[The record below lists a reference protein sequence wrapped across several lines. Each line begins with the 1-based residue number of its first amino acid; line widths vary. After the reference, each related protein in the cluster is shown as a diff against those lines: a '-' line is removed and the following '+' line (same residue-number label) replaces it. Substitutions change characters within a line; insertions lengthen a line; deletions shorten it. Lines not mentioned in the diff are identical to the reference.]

1 MSGKKMYTVLTA
13 LAILAMVLAACAPAA
28 TPAPAPTQAPAPTE
42 VPPTSAPA
50 ATSAPVATTA
60 PAATSAPAGTAAP
73 TSNGTGAGVNIVYI
87 PKNTGNPYFD
97 SIIRGFEQACAETGC
112 NFTTVAPATADA
124 TSQIPFVTDQI
135 QRGVNV
141 IAISPNSPDA
151 LNSVFDQ
158 ARSKGILV
166 MVVNSDVPGNETHRD
181 LAVLPMDF
189 NITGASQVELMGS
202 LINYQGKIAILSATA
217 DAPDQN
223 FWIQGMKTALKE
235 SKYSGMQLVDIV
247 YGNDDPQKS
256 LTECEGLL
264 SKYPDLRGIISPTTV
279 GVAASAQCVQ
289 AAGRYPGGPNAVGAG
304 LEVTGLGTPNQMRP
318 FVKAGVVK
326 AFALWSPYDEG
337 YLSGNL
343 AVQIVKG
350 VTKVGVG
357 NNFTI
362 PNLGQR
368 TFGALDAIITGPPTV
383 FTPANIDNFNF

>member
-1 MSGKKMYTVLTA
+1 MSGKKLHVLFTA
-13 LAILAMVLAACAPAA
+13 VAVLAMVLAACAPAA
-28 TPAPAPTQAPAPTE
+28 TPAPAPAPTE
-42 VPPTSAPA
+42 VPATAAPA
-50 ATSAPVATTA
+50 ATEAPAATAA
-60 PAATSAPAGTAAP
+60 PAATSAPAAP
-73 TSNGTGAGVNIVYI
+73 TSNGTGTGVKIVYI

-112 NFTTVAPATADA
+112 DFSTVAPATADA

-158 ARSKGILV
+158 ARAKGILV
-166 MVVNSDVPGNETHRD
+166 LIVNSDVPGNETHRD
-181 LAVLPMDF
+181 AAILPMDF

-223 FWIQGMKTALKE
+223 FWIQGMKQALTQ
-235 SKYSGMQLVDIV
+235 SKYSGMQLVDVV

-264 SKYPDLRGIISPTTV
+264 SKYPDLRGIIAPTTV
-279 GVAASAQCVQ
+279 GVAAAGQCVQ
-289 AAGRYPGGPNAVGAG
+289 AAGRYPGGANAVGGG
-304 LEVTGLGTPNQMRP
+304 LQVTGLGTPNQMRTYI
-318 FVKAGVVK
+318 KSGVVQ

-337 YLSGNL
+337 YLAGNL
-343 AVQIVKG
+343 AVDVVKG
-350 VTKVGVG
+350 TVKIASG
-357 NNFTI
+357 NSFTI

-368 TFGALDAIITGPPTV
+368 TFGDKAVVITGPPTV
-383 FTPANIDNFNF
+383 FTKDNIDNFNF